1 MARGGG
7 TAKRT
12 ATADGPPGP
21 RRISPRYLTIGQ
33 AARILGC
40 SPSTIRLWERAGLV
54 RPLRSEG
61 RYRLYGPE
69 ALARLKRIQHLRKDK
84 HLNLAAIQH
93 LLGEDSSSASPE
105 NAPPLGQKLREL
117 RHRRRLKLGE
127 AASRAGISIGFLSAI
142 ERARANP
149 SIATLHQLAGV
160 YGVNV
165 HQLFDHEK
173 APKRVVSA
181 SERRLY
187 SPRPGVR
194 VEFLATS
201 TSSMK
206 SMLFRLAPGAGSEG
220 TYFHDGEEFVY
231 VLRGRL
237 EIWLDEVER
246 YLLGPGDTLSFNSSH
261 GHRWANPSSKE
272 EAELLWVNSTP
283 PTD

>member
-1 MARGGG
+1 MAGASAK
-7 TAKRT
+7 AKREGG
-12 ATADGPPGP
+12 ASGPKGLP
-21 RRISPRYLTIGQ
+21 PRYLTIGQ
-33 AARILGC
+33 TARILGC
-40 SPSTIRLWERAGLV
+40 SASTIRLWESAGLV
-54 RPLRSEG
+54 RPARSEG

-69 ALARLKRIQHLRKDK
+69 ALERLKHIQHLRRDK

-93 LLGEDSSSASPE
+93 VLGEDSGAPLAESAPG
-105 NAPPLGQKLREL
+105 LGRKLREL

-173 APKRVVSA
+173 APKRVVCA
-181 SERRLY
+181 RERRLFT
-187 SPRPGVR
+187 PRPGVR

-261 GHRWANPSSKE
+261 GHRWLNPSPKE
-272 EAELLWVNSTP
+272 EAELIWVNTTP

>member
-1 MARGGG
+1 MVRASA
-7 TAKRT
+7 TAK
-12 ATADGPPGP
+12 GSLGP
-21 RRISPRYLTIGQ
+21 RSVSPRYLTIGQ
-33 AARILGC
+33 TARILGC
-40 SPSTIRLWERAGLV
+40 SASTIRLWESAGLV
-54 RPLRSEG
+54 RPARSEG
-61 RYRLYGPE
+61 RYRLYGPG
-69 ALARLKRIQHLRKDK
+69 ALERLKRIQHLRKDK
-84 HLNLAAIQH
+84 HLNLAAIHH
-93 LLGEDSSSASPE
+93 LLGEDPSAEPVE
-105 NAPPLGQKLREL
+105 TAPPFGKKLREL
-117 RHRRRLKLGE
+117 RHRRRMKLGE
-127 AASRAGISIGFLSAI
+127 AALRAGISIGFLSAI

-173 APKRVVSA
+173 APKRVVHA
-181 SERRLY
+181 DGRRRY

-261 GHRWANPSSKE
+261 GHRWQNPSPRE
-272 EAELLWVNSTP
+272 ESELLWVNTTP